1 VLNDLYNN
9 TPVEEARM
17 NRLLCLFELR
27 FKNPNDMRPAIA
39 GKPIYLAIAMDEDN
53 KLKIKPQNL
62 LLNLPLNRA

>member
-1 VLNDLYNN
+1 LNDLYNN
-9 TPVEEARM
+9 NSVEEERM

-27 FKNPNDMRPAIA
+27 FKNPSDMRQNIA
-39 GKPIYLAIAMDEDN
+39 GKPVYLAIAMDTEN